1 MVSGGKQELV
11 GLANIYQLYVVV
23 NTLNRCEIEVHTFKA
38 RVDKQRHGHLA
49 SR

>member
-23 NTLNRCEIEVHTFKA
+23 NRCEIEVHTFKA
-38 RVDKQRHGHLA
+38 RVDKQRHGHIA

>member
-11 GLANIYQLYVVV
+11 GLANICQLYVVV
-23 NTLNRCEIEVHTFKA
+23 NRREIEVYTFKVG
-38 RVDKQRHGHLA
+38 VDKQRHGHLA

>member
-11 GLANIYQLYVVV
+11 GLANIIRQLYVVV
-23 NTLNRCEIEVHTFKA
+23 NRCEIEVHTFKVG
-38 RVDKQRHGHLA
+38 VDKQRHGHLA